1 MTRRGKRAKVRERAH
16 IGDLPTAF
24 LEKMRELLG
33 EESDSFLSG
42 MAEEVVGLRVNTLR
56 ASPAEAREMI
66 PFPLKPL
73 GYPEEGFRIEVGLPA
88 GKHPYHAAGLYYIQD
103 PSAMVVGAVT
113 DPRPGERVA
122 DLSAA
127 PGGKSTHLAAR
138 MGDTGFLLANDIHPT
153 RARELAG
160 NLERFGVRNAAVTVE
175 SVERLSDRLPGYFD
189 RVLLDAP
196 CSGEAMFFKSE
207 AARTGWD
214 EGSVVGCARRQEEL
228 LSQAARMV
236 RPGGLLVYSTCTFSP
251 EEDERVIARFVREG
265 GDFSIEES
273 FRPSGA
279 SSGRPD
285 WVEPEL
291 TDLSRTMRLWPHRF
305 AGAGHFIALLRR
317 ASGDAIADPEI
328 LEQRAVAPE
337 VPDFEI
343 FRREHLAE
351 GIDFGELTLRGP
363 ELFALSRDAPPLHG
377 LRVLRPGWWLGTL
390 QRGRFE
396 PAHAL
401 AMSLRSGDAR
411 DELSLS
417 ASDLRTTSFLRGE
430 TIRSEGR
437 PGWLRV
443 DVDGFALGWG
453 KRVGTTV
460 KNHLP
465 KGLRSMG

>member
-1 MTRRGKRAKVRERAH
+1 MARRGRRGKGRERAG
-16 IGDLPTAF
+16 IGDIPIGF
-24 LEKMRELLG
+24 VEKMRQLLG
-33 EESDSFLSG
+33 EEIDPFLSRLE
-42 MAEEVVGLRVNTLR
+42 EEVVGLRINTLR
-56 ASPAEAREMI
+56 ASPSEAREMI
-66 PFPLKPL
+66 PFPLEPL
-73 GYPEEGFRIEVGLPA
+73 GYPEEGFRMQAGQPA

-103 PSAMVVGAVT
+103 PAAMMVGALA

-127 PGGKSTHLAAR
+127 PGGKATHLASR
-138 MGDTGFLLANDIHPT
+138 MGDSGFLLANDIHPT

-175 SVERLSDRLPGYFD
+175 SVERLAARLPGYFD

-207 AARTGWD
+207 AARKDWD
-214 EGSVVGCARRQEEL
+214 AGAVDGCARRQEEL
-228 LSQAARMV
+228 LLQAAQMV

-251 EEDERVIARFVREG
+251 EEDERVIARFIRERQ
-265 GDFSIEES
+265 DFIIEEAAGPAGS
-273 FRPSGA
+273 

-291 TDLSRTMRLWPHRF
+291 TELSRTVRLWPHRF

-317 ASGDAIADPEI
+317 ASDEPGGDVAQG
-328 LEQRAVAPE
+328 EQRTVTTE
-337 VPDFEI
+337 VPDFEL
-343 FRREHLAE
+343 FCREYLAE
-351 GIDFGELTLRGP
+351 GLEFGELALRGA
-363 ELFALSRDAPPLHG
+363 ELFALPRDSPALDG
-377 LRVLRPGWWLGTL
+377 LRVLRPGWWLGTM

-401 AMSLRSGDAR
+401 AMGLRAGAVS

-417 ASDLRTTSFLRGE
+417 VTDPRTGAYLRGE
-430 TIRSEGR
+430 TLRSEGR
-437 PGWLRV
+437 SGWLRV
-443 DVDGFALGWG
+443 DVDGFPLGWG
-453 KRVGTTV
+453 KRVGAVV

-465 KGLRSMG
+465 KGLRAMS

>member
-1 MTRRGKRAKVRERAH
+1 MARRGRRGRSRERAG
-16 IGDLPTAF
+16 IGDLPIAF
-24 LEKMRELLG
+24 VEKMKGLLG

-42 MAEEVVGLRVNTLR
+42 LEEEVVGLRVNTLR
-56 ASPAEAREMI
+56 ASPARAMEVI
-66 PFPLKPL
+66 PFPLEPM
-73 GYPEEGFRIEVGLPA
+73 GYPEEGFRIAAGTPA

-103 PSAMVVGAVT
+103 PSAMVVGALMN
-113 DPRPGERVA
+113 PLPGERVA
-122 DLSAA
+122 DLAAA
-127 PGGKSTHLAAR
+127 PGGKSTHLAAK
-138 MGDTGFLLANDIHPT
+138 MGDSGFLLANDIHPT

-175 SVERLSDRLPGYFD
+175 SVDRLSARLPGFFD

-207 AARTGWD
+207 AARSDWD
-214 EGSVVGCARRQEEL
+214 VGSVDGCARRQEEL
-228 LSQAARMV
+228 LSRAAVMV

-251 EEDERVIARFVREG
+251 EEDERVIACFIRES
-265 GDFSIEES
+265 GDFTIEES
-273 FRPSGA
+273 FRPPGA

-291 TDLSRTMRLWPHRF
+291 PGLSRTVRLWPHRF

-317 ASGDAIADPEI
+317 APGDATADPPRMEP
-328 LEQRAVAPE
+328 RTVATD
-337 VPDFEI
+337 VPDFDI
-343 FRREHLAE
+343 FREEHLAHGVE
-351 GIDFGELTLRGP
+351 FGELTLRGA
-363 ELFALSRDAPPLHG
+363 ELFALPRHAPSLEG

-401 AMSLRSGDAR
+401 AMSLRPGDAR
-411 DELSLS
+411 DEISLS
-417 ASDLRTTSFLRGE
+417 PSDQRTAAFLRGE

-443 DVDGFALGWG
+443 LVDGFPLGWG
-453 KRVGTTV
+453 KRVGATV

-465 KGLRSMG
+465 KGLRAMS